1 MSTEKIEKLEK
12 ALDLL
17 VQAYAAAE
25 CVDRACARAISTAED
40 TVHKVMECGRVS
52 LEEDVLLDE
61 L

>member
-25 CVDRACARAISTAED
+25 CVYRACASAISAAED
-40 TVHKVMECGRVS
+40 TVHKVIE
-52 LEEDVLLDE
+52 LEENVLLDA